1 MTSSPFPAPRDALD
15 LEQARALLDALYGL
29 QAQVEFLPSD
39 RDWNF
44 SVSSN
49 GNRWIL
55 KLANPRETKQNLEFE
70 HRMMA
75 ELGSVLPDAVPEVR
89 VSLQGEEMTLLDCP
103 GGKRWVR
110 LLSWLPG
117 KTLAGQE
124 TGANT
129 WSSLGRLLARVD
141 LALEGWEHPGAHRS
155 MHWDLA
161 QSEWVLDELRLL
173 PMSSRRAHAEALT
186 RQFLG
191 EVRPRIAQLPQ
202 QVLHHDANEHNL
214 IAVAGPQGAEVQ
226 GIFDFGDAVHTA
238 RIFELAVAG
247 AYVLYLAEIASH
259 PEAAIE
265 ALCELT
271 SAYHALFP
279 LSEQELL
286 VLFPS
291 CCQRMVL
298 SALTAEIRLRANPEH
313 DYAAVH
319 QNTAWQAIECVAD
332 LSPARVEAA
341 LREACG
347 FDAAGAAEGSAAG
360 MPRADVIARRE
371 RFAAPMLSLAYTE
384 PLEIMRGRGSYLFDK
399 QGRSYLD
406 CVNNVCHVGHCH
418 PRVVAAAS
426 EQMARLNTN
435 TRYLSDFYARYTERL
450 SGLFPDPLEVV
461 FLVNSGSEANELAL
475 RLAYTATGRRG
486 VIATTAGYHGNTQS
500 LVDVSAYKHDGN
512 GGAGAPAWVGKVDN
526 PDPYR
531 GVFRGDTAE
540 VATAYA
546 AQVSEQAEA
555 LRQRGLAP
563 AAFLIE
569 ALPGCGGQNVPPQG
583 YLKKAFAAA
592 RAEGALCI
600 ADEVQIG
607 FGRVG
612 SHWWAFDEQGALPD
626 IVTLGKPIGNGHP
639 MGAVVTTRA
648 IAGAFHTGME
658 WFNTFG
664 GNPVSCATGLAV
676 LDVIES
682 EGLRERALRVGDQ
695 IQAGLRE
702 LAERFPMI
710 GDVRGRGMY
719 LGAEFVRDRTTR
731 APDAD
736 SLRAVLESARATG
749 VLLSSD
755 GPDNNVLKI
764 KPPIVFDESDAA
776 LMLSVIEHALHQ
788 LAATMS

>member
-1 MTSSPFPAPRDALD
+1 MSSSPFPAPRNAKD
-15 LEQARALLDALYGL
+15 LERAADLLDALYGM
-29 QAQVEFLPSD
+29 QVSVEFLPSD

-44 SVSSN
+44 SVSSDD
-49 GNRWIL
+49 GRWVL
-55 KLANPRETKQNLEFE
+55 KLANPQESRQSLDFE
-70 HRMMA
+70 HRLMA
-75 ELGSVLPDAVPEVR
+75 RLGAVLPQAVPEIR
-89 VSLQGEEMTLLDCP
+89 ANLKGEEMTLLDCP
-103 GGKRWVR
+103 GGKRWAR
-110 LLSWLPG
+110 LLRWLPG
-117 KTLAGQE
+117 KLLAGQAV
-124 TGANT
+124 GADT
-129 WSSLGRLLARVD
+129 WSSLGKLLAQVD

-161 QSEWVLDELRLL
+161 QSGWVLDELRRL
-173 PMSSRRAHAEALT
+173 PHGSKRAHAESLT

-202 QVLHHDANEHNL
+202 QVLHQDANEHNL
-214 IAVAGPQGAEVQ
+214 IATPGPNGAEVC
-226 GIFDFGDAVHTA
+226 GLFDFGDAVHTA

-247 AYVLYLAEIASH
+247 AYLLYLAEVATQ

-265 ALCELT
+265 ALCQLT
-271 SAYHALFP
+271 AAYHALSP
-279 LSEQELL
+279 LTEQELL

-291 CCQRMVL
+291 CCQRMVI

-313 DYAAVH
+313 DYASVH
-319 QNTAWQAIECVAD
+319 LDAATQAIACVAG

-360 MPRADVIARRE
+360 MPRADVLARRE
-371 RFAAPMLSLAYTE
+371 RFAAPMLSLSYAE
-384 PLEIMRGRGSYLFDK
+384 PLEIVRGRGSYLFDK
-399 QGRSYLD
+399 QGRGYLD

-435 TRYLSDFYARYTERL
+435 TRYLSDLHARYTERL
-450 SGLFPDPLEVV
+450 AGLFPDPLEIV

-475 RLAYTATGRRG
+475 RLASTATGRRG

-500 LVDVSAYKHDGN
+500 LVDVSAYKHDGK
-512 GGAGAPAWVGKVDN
+512 GGAGAPDWVGKVDN

-531 GVFRGDTAE
+531 GRFRGDTSEA
-540 VATAYA
+540 AAAYA
-546 AQVSEQAEA
+546 AQVGAQSEA
-555 LRQRGLAP
+555 LRQRGFAP

-583 YLKKAFAAA
+583 YLLQAFAEA

-612 SHWWAFDEQGALPD
+612 SHWWAFDEQGAVPD
-626 IVTLGKPIGNGHP
+626 IVTMGKPIGNGHP
-639 MGAVVTTRA
+639 MGAVITTRA
-648 IAGAFHTGME
+648 IAEAFHTGME

-676 LDVIES
+676 LEVIES
-682 EGLRERALRVGDQ
+682 EGLRERALRVGEL
-695 IQAGLRE
+695 IQNGLRG
-702 LAERFPMI
+702 LAERFPVI

-719 LGAEFVRDRTTR
+719 LGAEFVHNRETR
-731 APDAD
+731 KPNAET
-736 SLRAVLESARATG
+736 LRAVLESARATG

-755 GPDNNVLKI
+755 GPDHNVLKI
-764 KPPIVFDESDAA
+764 KPPMVFDESDAA

-788 LAATMS
+788 VAPALS

>member
-1 MTSSPFPAPRDALD
+1 MA
-15 LEQARALLDALYGL
+15 AR
-29 QAQVEFLPSD
+29 
-39 RDWNF
+39 
-44 SVSSN
+44 
-49 GNRWIL
+49 
-55 KLANPRETKQNLEFE
+55 
-70 HRMMA
+70 
-75 ELGSVLPDAVPEVR
+75 
-89 VSLQGEEMTLLDCP
+89 
-103 GGKRWVR
+103 
-110 LLSWLPG
+110 
-117 KTLAGQE
+117 
-124 TGANT
+124 
-129 WSSLGRLLARVD
+129 
-141 LALEGWEHPGAHRS
+141 
-155 MHWDLA
+155 
-161 QSEWVLDELRLL
+161 
-173 PMSSRRAHAEALT
+173 
-186 RQFLG
+186 
-191 EVRPRIAQLPQ
+191 
-202 QVLHHDANEHNL
+202 
-214 IAVAGPQGAEVQ
+214 
-226 GIFDFGDAVHTA
+226 
-238 RIFELAVAG
+238 
-247 AYVLYLAEIASH
+247 
-259 PEAAIE
+259 
-265 ALCELT
+265 
-271 SAYHALFP
+271 
-279 LSEQELL
+279 
-286 VLFPS
+286 
-291 CCQRMVL
+291 
-298 SALTAEIRLRANPEH
+298 
-313 DYAAVH
+313 
-319 QNTAWQAIECVAD
+319 
-332 LSPARVEAA
+332 
-341 LREACG
+341 
-347 FDAAGAAEGSAAG
+347 
-360 MPRADVIARRE
+360 
-371 RFAAPMLSLAYTE
+371 
-384 PLEIMRGRGSYLFDK
+384 
-399 QGRSYLD
+399 
-406 CVNNVCHVGHCH
+406 
-418 PRVVAAAS
+418 
-426 EQMARLNTN
+426 
-435 TRYLSDFYARYTERL
+435 
-450 SGLFPDPLEVV
+450 
-461 FLVNSGSEANELAL
+461 
-475 RLAYTATGRRG
+475 
-486 VIATTAGYHGNTQS
+486 
-500 LVDVSAYKHDGN
+500 
-512 GGAGAPAWVGKVDN
+512 GAPAWVGKVDN

-764 KPPIVFDESDAA
+764 KPPIVFDEVGCCPDA
-776 LMLSVIEHALHQ
+776 Q
-788 LAATMS
+788 RD

>member
-1 MTSSPFPAPRDALD
+1 M
-15 LEQARALLDALYGL
+15 QAT
-29 QAQVEFLPSD
+29 VEFLPSD

-44 SVSSN
+44 SATSN
-49 GNRWIL
+49 GQRWIL
-55 KLANPRETKQNLEFE
+55 KLANPQEPKQSLEFE
-70 HRMMA
+70 HALMA
-75 ELGSVLPDAVPEVR
+75 RLGSALPGAVPELRPTAFGAELTQV
-89 VSLQGEEMTLLDCP
+89 DCP
-103 GGKRWVR
+103 GGKRWAR
-110 LLSWLPG
+110 LLRWLPG
-117 KTLAGQE
+117 KVLADQ
-124 TGANT
+124 TTSATT
-129 WSSLGRLLARVD
+129 WSSLGCFLARVD
-141 LALEGWEHPGAHRS
+141 LALQDWEHPGAHRA

-161 QSEWVLDELRLL
+161 QSGWVLDELRRL
-173 PMSSRRAHAEALT
+173 PAGPPRAHAEALT
-186 RQFLG
+186 RQFLS

-214 IAVAGPQGAEVQ
+214 IASPGPEGAEVQ
-226 GIFDFGDAVHTA
+226 AIFDFGDAVHTA

-247 AYVLYLAEIASH
+247 AYVLYLAQVASQ
-259 PEAAIE
+259 PQAAID
-265 ALCELT
+265 ALCQLT
-271 SAYHALFP
+271 AAYHELFP
-279 LSEQELL
+279 LTEQELL

-298 SALTAEIRLRANPEH
+298 SALTAEIRLRADPGH
-313 DYAAVH
+313 DYASVH
-319 QNTAWQAIECVAD
+319 QDAAWQAISCVAS
-332 LSPARVEAA
+332 LSPARIESA
-341 LREACG
+341 LRQACG
-347 FDAAGAAEGSAAG
+347 FSAGGAAEGSAAG
-360 MPRADVIARRE
+360 MPRAEVIARRE
-371 RFAAPMLSLAYTE
+371 RYAAPMLSLTYAE
-384 PLEIMRGRGSYLFDK
+384 PLEIVRGRGSYLFDK
-399 QGRSYLD
+399 QGRGYLD

-426 EQMARLNTN
+426 AQMARLNTN
-435 TRYLSDFYARYTERL
+435 TRYLSDLYARYTERL
-450 SGLFPDPLEVV
+450 AGLFPDPLEVV

-475 RLAYTATGRRG
+475 RIASTATGRRG
-486 VIATTAGYHGNTQS
+486 VIATSAGYHGNTQR
-500 LVDVSAYKHDGN
+500 LVDVSAYKHDGK
-512 GGAGAPAWVGKVDN
+512 GGAGAPDWVGKVDN

-531 GVFRGDTAE
+531 GVFRGDTTE
-540 VATAYA
+540 VASAYA
-546 AQVSEQAEA
+546 AQVGEQAEA

-612 SHWWAFDEQGALPD
+612 SHWWAFEEQGALPD

-648 IAGAFHTGME
+648 IANAFHTGME

-682 EGLRERALRVGDQ
+682 EGLRDRALQVGAQ
-695 IQAGLRE
+695 IQAGLRA
-702 LAERFPMI
+702 LAERFPVI

-719 LGAEFVRDRTTR
+719 LGAEFVRDRETR
-731 APDAD
+731 APDAET
-736 SLRAVLESARATG
+736 LRAVLESARATG

-755 GPDNNVLKI
+755 GPDHNVLKI
-764 KPPIVFDESDAA
+764 KPPLVFDESDAA
-776 LMLSVIEHALHQ
+776 LMLSVIEHALQQ
-788 LAATMS
+788 LVGARA